1 MFLDQQSIGGKCSF
15 IELKYKT
22 LIRKKQIKLVSERNS
37 KVTATRKKRVR
48 DYDVGFG
55 TILPDLP

>member
-22 LIRKKQIKLVSERNS
+22 PIRKKQIKLVSERNS
-37 KVTATRKKRVR
+37 KVTTYKEEK
-48 DYDVGFG
+48 G
-55 TILPDLP
+55 